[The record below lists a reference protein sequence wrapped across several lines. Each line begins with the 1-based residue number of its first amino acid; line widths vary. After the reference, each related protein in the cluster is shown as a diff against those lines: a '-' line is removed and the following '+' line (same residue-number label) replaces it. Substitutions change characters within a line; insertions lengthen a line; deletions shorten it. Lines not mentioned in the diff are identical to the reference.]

1 MSEANVC
8 VTDEIEICEEEMV
21 VFLLNEKLDEVVSDK
36 VEFFIV
42 LCRIQFNSIHVFIK

>member
-21 VFLLNEKLDEVVSDK
+21 LLNEKLDEVVLDK
-36 VEFFIV
+36 EEFFIV
-42 LCRIQFNSIHVFIK
+42 LCRIKFNSIHVFIK